1 MTQSENL
8 FRQRL
13 RSHATPLVGT
23 LITLPCAEIADA
35 LSRLSFDWLWIDLEH
50 GNLDFRDA
58 QMLVQSI
65 GERCAAIVRVPSQ
78 DEVWLK
84 KVLDIGVD
92 GIIIPQVK
100 TAEEAQQIVNLCLYP
115 PQGVRGVGIARAQ
128 GYGITFQEYV
138 QQANDRTAIILQIEH
153 IDAVKN
159 IHEILAVEG
168 VDAVLI
174 GPYDL
179 SGSLHKLGQV
189 QDAEVIN
196 TIQSILHACK
206 QHNVP
211 AGIFCATSEQAVHWQ
226 KVGVNLLAIG
236 TDITFLWR
244 AAQQALLSFKN
255 S

>member
-1 MTQSENL
+1 MTQSQNP
-8 FRQRL
+8 FRQHL
-13 RSHATPLVGT
+13 RSHTTPLVGT

-58 QMLVQSI
+58 QMLVQAI
-65 GERCAAIVRVPSQ
+65 GDRCAAIVRVPSQ

-84 KVLDIGVD
+84 KVLDSGID
-92 GIIIPQVK
+92 GIIVPQVK
-100 TAEEAQQIVNLCLYP
+100 TAEEAQRIVNLCLYP

-128 GYGITFQEYV
+128 GYGISFQEYV

-189 QDAEVIN
+189 QDAEVID
-196 TIQSILHACK
+196 TIHSILHACQ

-226 KVGVNLLAIG
+226 KAGVNLLAIG

-244 AAQQALLSFKN
+244 AAQQALLDFKN